1 MAIILIGL
9 NHKTA
14 PVEVREK
21 VSLSRPQIEKL
32 SARINVIPAF
42 SGCAILSTCNRTE
55 FYVNGPHPKEAQ
67 EALIELIS
75 SYSGIEARD
84 LAPYLYIR
92 FDKNAVEHLFTVA
105 AGMDSMILGESQIQG
120 QVQDA
125 YEYALDYGM
134 SDNIINTL
142 FMNALAVGKRVRTET
157 QIDRHT
163 LSVSIAAV
171 ELAKN
176 RFVELEDKSVL
187 VLGAGE
193 TSELTSRYLISNG
206 FSSIMVANRTYERAA
221 WLAGEIGGQAI
232 KFSDIAQYLKD
243 ADIIISST
251 ASPVPIL
258 DKTDFSETCADRTK
272 PLLIIDIAVPRDI
285 NPNVR
290 DLPYVELYDIDD
302 LNARRDA
309 NLEYRR
315 KEAIGAK
322 KIVDQE
328 LEDFIFWM
336 DSLSVVPTI
345 VRMRKQIEEIR
356 SAEITRALNRID
368 NPSDREKQIIEQ
380 LTNSIVN
387 RWLHKPIVNMKKLAG
402 ERVDRIDCYIRA
414 VNDLW
419 GLNEQ
424 EDADEKNN

>member
-1 MAIILIGL
+1 MAILLIGL

-21 VSLSRPQIEKL
+21 VSMSRPQIEKL
-32 SARINVIPAF
+32 SPRVNAIAAF

-55 FYVNGPHPKEAQ
+55 FYVHGPQPKEAQ
-67 EALIELIS
+67 EALIKLIS
-75 SYSGIEARD
+75 SYSGISARD

-142 FMNALAVGKRVRTET
+142 FMNALTVGKRVRTET

-176 RFVELEDKSVL
+176 RFGNLEDKRVL

-206 FSSIMVANRTYERAA
+206 LSSIMVANRTFERAA
-221 WLAGEIGGQAI
+221 WLADEIGGHAV
-232 KFSDIAQYLKD
+232 KFSDIDNYLDD

-258 DKTDFSETCADRTK
+258 EEVDFSMVDAGRTK
-272 PLLIIDIAVPRDI
+272 PLLMIDIAVPRDI
-285 NPNVR
+285 NPDVR
-290 DLPYVELYDIDD
+290 NLPYVELYDIDD
-302 LNARRDA
+302 LTAKRDA
-309 NLEYRR
+309 NLAYRQ
-315 KEAIGAK
+315 KEAAGAK
-322 KIVDQE
+322 RIVDQE
-328 LEDFIFWM
+328 LDDFFFWL

-345 VRMRKQIEEIR
+345 VRMRNQIEVIR
-356 SAEITRALNRID
+356 QAEISRALNRIE
-368 NPSDREKQIIEQ
+368 NPSKREKQIIEQ
-380 LTNSIVN
+380 LTNSIIN

-402 ERVDRIDCYIRA
+402 ERVDRLDCYIRA

-424 EDADEKNN
+424 GGANEQDY